1 MDNFI
6 KAAILFSELKKT
18 VKINNDE
25 DRIYLDILKLSLDK
39 IDLKEKLLT
48 EGDPKIDEKV

>member
-39 IDLKEKLLT
+39 IDLKEKLHT